1 MVAVMLTTKDNK
13 WNPFKNWE
21 EWYNDDAY
29 GCCAY
34 LDRVSHTSSD
44 FPDEVNDA
52 ILLDSIQEIL
62 DLDPFDIYRAITE
75 DGKLLKSQELRE
87 LR

>member
-13 WNPFKNWE
+13 WNPFKNFD
-21 EWYNDDAY
+21 EWYNDDVY

-34 LDRVSHTSSD
+34 LDRVADTSSD
-44 FPDEVNDA
+44 FSEEMNRT
-52 ILLDSIQEIL
+52 IIRNSIQEIL
-62 DLDPFDIYRAITE
+62 DLDPFDVYRAITE
-75 DGKLLKSQELRE
+75 DGTLLKSQELRE